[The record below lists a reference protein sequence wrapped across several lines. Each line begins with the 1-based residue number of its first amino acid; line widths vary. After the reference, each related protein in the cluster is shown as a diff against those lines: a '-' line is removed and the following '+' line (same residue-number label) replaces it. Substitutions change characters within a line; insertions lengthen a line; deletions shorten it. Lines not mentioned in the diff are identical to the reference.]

1 MQVMPKFVRL
11 MGALA
16 LAAGTFAQS
25 RAPRPA
31 SDSPEN
37 HRPALFFRE
46 GWKHSGT
53 PEHPINQDSVSNE
66 KLELKLYG
74 EAPRP
79 DPNFGGIW
87 DNKRPQP
94 LDDPAHTFT
103 GTCTRPCGLTLRDK
117 ENYVDLTGFAKIAW
131 RVKTEGFHVLRPLIR
146 LADGTYLVGDHS
158 DGYSPDWHV
167 SEFTLFD
174 LRWRRLDPE
183 KVVTMTGAQA
193 GWVTNP
199 DLSKVDEVGFVDL
212 MPGSGHG
219 NGGWSDLAWIEVYG
233 RPVARSGGGQNQ

>member
-1 MQVMPKFVRL
+1 MRGAGAVVIVL
-11 MGALA
+11 CAAAMGPAQRR
-16 LAAGTFAQS
+16 AA
-25 RAPRPA
+25 
-31 SDSPEN
+31 DSPEN

-46 GWKHSGT
+46 AWKHSGT
-53 PEHPINQDSVSNE
+53 PEHPISADSVSNAN
-66 KLELKLYG
+66 LELKLYG

-79 DPNFGGIW
+79 DPGFGGIW

-117 ENYVDLTGFAKIAW
+117 SNYVDMTGFAKIVW
-131 RVKTEGFHVLRPLIR
+131 RVKTEGFHVLRPLIK
-146 LADGTYLVGDHS
+146 LADGTLLVGDHS
-158 DGYSPDWHV
+158 DSYTPDWHV

-199 DLSKVDEVGFVDL
+199 DLSRVDEIGFVDL

-219 NGGWSDLAWIEVYG
+219 NGGWSDVAWIEVYG
-233 RPVARSGGGQNQ
+233 RTVSRASTPSQ

>member
-1 MQVMPKFVRL
+1 MCVRSL
-11 MGALA
+11 AAKSGVVLA
-16 LAAGTFAQS
+16 LAWAAFAQQPQ
-25 RAPRPA
+25 RRPA
-31 SDSPEN
+31 PDTPEN
-37 HRPALFFRE
+37 HRPPLFFRE
-46 GWKHSGT
+46 AWKHSGT
-53 PEHPINQDSVSNE
+53 PEHPIAQDSVSNSN
-66 KLELKLYG
+66 LELKLYG

-117 ENYVDLTGFAKIAW
+117 SSYVDLTGFGKIIW
-131 RVKTEGFHVLRPLIR
+131 RVKTEGFHVLRPMLK

-158 DGYSPDWHV
+158 DAYTPDWHL

-174 LRWRRLDPE
+174 LRWRRLDPD

-193 GWVTNP
+193 GWVVNP

-219 NGGWSDLAWIEVYG
+219 NGGWSDLAWMEVYG
-233 RPVARSGGGQNQ
+233 RPVPRAGSGQSQ